1 MAKHRLAPKS
11 IGVARHRLAKAKR
24 TDAFNSAELLS
35 DGEARKEARSVD
47 EICRAAAVMMCGR
60 GVPPDVVAS
69 VLHVPLSRVKR
80 WTERR

>member
-1 MAKHRLAPKS
+1 MKRCGMAPTRRATATRITEEQWNCVAPKW
-11 IGVARHRLAKAKR
+11 
-24 TDAFNSAELLS
+24 LS

-60 GVPPDVVAS
+60 GVPLDVVAS
-69 VLHVPLSRVKR
+69 VLHVPLNRVKR

>member
-1 MAKHRLAPKS
+1 MKS
-11 IGVARHRLAKAKR
+11 IGVARHRLAKAER
-24 TDAFNSAELLS
+24 TDAVNSAELLS
-35 DGEARKEARSVD
+35 DGEARKEARRVD

-69 VLHVPLSRVKR
+69 VLHVPLNRVKR

>member
-1 MAKHRLAPKS
+1 MRL
-11 IGVARHRLAKAKR
+11 VAR
-24 TDAFNSAELLS
+24 N
-35 DGEARKEARSVD
+35 GEAAEKLGREARRVD

-69 VLHVPLSRVKR
+69 VLHVPLNRIRR

>member
-1 MAKHRLAPKS
+1 M
-11 IGVARHRLAKAKR
+11 
-24 TDAFNSAELLS
+24 LS
-35 DGEARKEARSVD
+35 SGEARKEARRVD

-69 VLHVPLSRVKR
+69 VLHVPLLRVRK